1 MEFDFTTVLDRRG
14 RDALAVD
21 VVPYP
26 DVTVDAGLRPIPMWV
41 ADMSFPTAPSI
52 VEAVQSRLAH
62 PNFGYFLLPDAYYR
76 SIIDWQK
83 TRHGVEG
90 LLKEHIGY
98 ENGVLGGVSS
108 VLRSL
113 TKDGD
118 PILVHSP
125 TYVGF
130 LHVLHGLNRKVVTS
144 PLTRDGDGV
153 WRMDYAD
160 MDRKIKENGI
170 KVVIFCSPH
179 NPCGR
184 VWTRE
189 EIESAMAVYRE
200 NGCMVI
206 SDEIWADLTFG
217 AHRHIPTQSVSDDAK
232 NRTVAFYA
240 PSKTFSLAGLI
251 GSYHIIYNEALRK
264 TVTDCGDA
272 THYNSCNVLSLHAL
286 LGAYSAAG
294 ARWLDEL
301 RTVLEQNLR
310 YVKDFMET
318 NFPGVSMFLPE
329 GTYMLFLNCRG
340 WCDAHRVSTDDLIK
354 RGVRAGVIW
363 QRGADFGDPDSIR
376 LNVAL
381 PFSLVE
387 EAMQRLKT
395 RVFVDCASETNAQ
408 E

>member
-1 MEFDFTTVLDRRG
+1 MEFDFTTILDRRG

-21 VVPYP
+21 VIPYP
-26 DVTVDAGLRPIPMWV
+26 NVTVEEGLRPIPMWV

-52 VEAVQSRLAH
+52 VEAVRARLDH
-62 PNFGYFLLPDAYYR
+62 PNFGYFMLPDSYFQA
-76 SIIDWQK
+76 IIDWQR

-90 LLKEHIGY
+90 LKKEHIGY
-98 ENGVLGGVSS
+98 ENGVLGGVSAAI
-108 VLRSL
+108 RSL
-113 TKDGD
+113 TNEGD

-130 LHVLHGLNRKVVTS
+130 LHVLKDMNRRVVTS
-144 PLTRDGDGV
+144 PLTRDEDGV

-160 MDRKIKENGI
+160 MERKIKDNGI
-170 KVVIFCSPH
+170 RLVIFCSPH

-189 EIESAMAVYRE
+189 EIECAMDVYR
-200 NGCMVI
+200 NCGCTVI
-206 SDEIWADLTFG
+206 SDEIWADLTFNG
-217 AHRHIPTQSVSDDAK
+217 HKHIPTQSVSEDAK

-251 GSYHIIYNEALRK
+251 GSYHIIYNEELRK
-264 TVTDCGDA
+264 TVTHCGSA
-272 THYNSCNVLSLHAL
+272 TFYNSCNVLSLHAL
-286 LGAYSAAG
+286 LGAYSPAG
-294 ARWLDEL
+294 ARWVDEL
-301 RTVLEQNLR
+301 RTVLYNNLC

-318 NFPGVSMFLPE
+318 RFCGVSMFLPE
-329 GTYMLFLNCRG
+329 GTYMLFLNCKA
-340 WCDAHRVSTDDLIK
+340 WCEAHHVPMEELLL

-363 QRGADFGDPDSIR
+363 QRGADFGEPDSIR

-387 EAMQRLKT
+387 EAMNRLES
-395 RVFVDCASETNAQ
+395 RVFVD
-408 E
+408 

>member
-1 MEFDFTTVLDRRG
+1 MEFDFTSILDRRG

-21 VVPYP
+21 VIPYP
-26 DVTVDAGLRPIPMWV
+26 DVTVDEGVRPIPMWV

-52 VEAVQSRLAH
+52 VEAVQKRLDH
-62 PNFGYFLLPDAYYR
+62 PNFGYFLLPDSYFQA
-76 SIIDWQK
+76 IIDWQRK
-83 TRHGVEG
+83 RHGVEG
-90 LLKEHIGY
+90 LEKKHIGY

-108 VLRSL
+108 ALRAL
-113 TKDGD
+113 TSAGD

-130 LHVLHGLNRKVVTS
+130 LHVLEDLGRRVVTS
-144 PLTRDGDGV
+144 PLSRDEAGV

-160 MDRKIKENGI
+160 MERKIKDNGI

-184 VWTRE
+184 VWERG
-189 EIESAMAVYRE
+189 EIEQAMDVYRRC
-200 NGCMVI
+200 GCTVL

-217 AHRHIPTQSVSDDAK
+217 DHRHIPTQSVSDDAK
-232 NRTVAFYA
+232 DRTIAFYA

-251 GSYHIIYNEALRK
+251 GSYHIIYNEALNK
-264 TVTDCGDA
+264 TVTDCGKA
-272 THYNSCNVLSLHAL
+272 TFYNSCNVLSLHAL
-286 LGAYSAAG
+286 LGAYSEEG

-301 RTVLEQNLR
+301 RSVLYTNLR
-310 YVKDFMET
+310 YVKEFMET

-329 GTYMLFLNCRG
+329 GTYMLFLNCG
-340 WCDAHRVSTDDLIK
+340 EWCEAHHVSMDELLK
-354 RGVRAGVIW
+354 RGIRAGVIW

-387 EAMQRLKT
+387 EAMERLRT
-395 RVFVDCASETNAQ
+395 RVFVD
-408 E
+408 

>member
-21 VVPYP
+21 IIPYP
-26 DVTVDAGLRPIPMWV
+26 DVAVEDGLHPIPMWV
-41 ADMSFPTAPSI
+41 ADMSFKTAPSI
-52 VEAVQSRLAH
+52 TEAVQKRLDH
-62 PNFGYFLLPDAYYR
+62 PNFGYFLLPDAYYDA
-76 SIIDWQK
+76 IKTWQK

-90 LLKEHIGY
+90 LEKEHIGY

-108 VLRSL
+108 AIRLL
-113 TKDGD
+113 TNEGD

-125 TYVGF
+125 TYIGF
-130 LHVLHGLNRKVVTS
+130 LHVLNDLKRKVVQS
-144 PLTRDGDGV
+144 PLTRDENGV

-160 MDRKIKENGI
+160 MERKIKENEI
-170 KVVIFCSPH
+170 KLVIFCSPH

-184 VWTRE
+184 VWERR
-189 EIESAMAVYRE
+189 EIERAMEVYRDC
-200 NGCMVI
+200 GCTVI
-206 SDEIWADLTFG
+206 SDEIWADLTFEH
-217 AHRHIPTQSVSDDAK
+217 HRHIPTQSVSEDAK
-232 NRTVAFYA
+232 SRTIAFYA

-251 GSYHIIYNEALRK
+251 GSYHIIYNEELRNA
-264 TVTDCGDA
+264 VTAAGRA
-272 THYNSCNVLSLHAL
+272 TYYNSCNVLSLHAL
-286 LGAYSAAG
+286 LGAYSERG

-301 RTVLEQNLR
+301 RAVLYGNLC
-310 YVKDFMET
+310 YVKYFMES

-340 WCDAHRVSTDDLIK
+340 WCEAHHVPMDELLK

-387 EAMQRLKT
+387 EAMTRLKE
-395 RVFVDCASETNAQ
+395 RVFVD
-408 E
+408 